1 MKENQKQNPE
11 EPMPSIIQ
19 TGNLAESNNS
29 TSSSVLSPENSKAIP
44 PGNDDKKM
52 LKISEKTRLILE
64 IVGIVLIILLLASVA
79 GRVSKTKYQSL
90 QREYDNLQKTYNETL
105 SELESTAEDLRKSRS
120 AYSEYKEKMSAFEDL
135 SDEEIDALVAEAE
148 KITADKKEE
157 EEKAAAE
164 KKAAEEAAAAE
175 AEAKRQAEANATT
188 EQKNALKT
196 AKSYLDYSSFSYTGL
211 IEQLEFEGYSNE
223 SATYAVDNC
232 GADWNEQAAKT
243 AKSYMEYSSFSRQGL
258 IDQLLY
264 EGFTQEQA
272 EYGVSSVGY

>member
-1 MKENQKQNPE
+1 M
-11 EPMPSIIQ
+11 
-19 TGNLAESNNS
+19 
-29 TSSSVLSPENSKAIP
+29 
-44 PGNDDKKM
+44 
-52 LKISEKTRLILE
+52 
-64 IVGIVLIILLLASVA
+64 
-79 GRVSKTKYQSL
+79 
-90 QREYDNLQKTYNETL
+90 
-105 SELESTAEDLRKSRS
+105 ESTTENLEDVQS
-120 AYSEYKEKMSAFEDL
+120 AYNEYKEKMKVFESL
-135 SDEEIDALVAEAE
+135 SDDEIDALVAEAE
-148 KITADKKEE
+148 KITAEKKAE

-243 AKSYMEYSSFSRQGL
+243 AESYMKYSSFSRQGL
-258 IDQLLY
+258 IDQLLF

-272 EYGVSSVGY
+272 EYGVSAVGY